1 MSSSSTQP
9 PRRRPN
15 SVLPRPRT
23 VAGRTQGRLRLTSP
37 PPAPRSWWRGATR
50 RIRRFT
56 GRVFSARVWSRI
68 GRLTTW
74 IGAVGVA
81 VAAFT
86 GLIFSYQQYRLSQ
99 QAQVITEQGQ
109 VTDRFTKAVEQLGS
123 DKSLDVRLGG
133 IFSLERL
140 ARDSKAD
147 YPTVMEVLTAY
158 VRGHSPVVRSDD
170 GLVTAATVVRC
181 AGNEIS
187 KLPIDI
193 EAVVTVISRRDPTV
207 RLANPID
214 LSGTCL
220 HNVAY
225 SGATLA
231 GANFRNTDLENLES
245 LSSKPM
251 DLRETDLTNANLSG
265 AHLGDADLTGAF
277 LLGADL
283 TGADLTGA
291 NLTGAKLFSA
301 NLTGA
306 DLTGAF
312 LTGAKLFGAN
322 LTGAFLTGADLTGAD
337 LNVADLTNATL
348 QGIIYDSSTKWPNGF
363 TPPPSS

>member
-15 SVLPRPRT
+15 SVLPRTRT
-23 VAGRTQGRLRLTSP
+23 VAGRTQGRLRLNSSP
-37 PPAPRSWWRGATR
+37 EAPRSWWRRATR

-56 GRVFSARVWSRI
+56 GRVFSARVWTRI

-86 GLIFSYQQYRLSQ
+86 GLISSNHQYRLSQ
-99 QAQVITEQGQ
+99 QAQIITEQGQ
-109 VTDRFTKAVEQLGS
+109 ITDRFTKAVEQLGS

-140 ARDSKAD
+140 ARDSKGD

-158 VRGHSPVVRSDD
+158 VRGHSPVVGSDD
-170 GLVTAATVVRC
+170 QLVTAATVVPC
-181 AGNEIS
+181 AESS

-207 RLANPID
+207 PLANPID
-214 LSGTCL
+214 LSGSCL
-220 HNVAY
+220 HNVTY

-231 GANFRNTDLENLES
+231 
-245 LSSKPM
+245 
-251 DLRETDLTNANLSG
+251 
-265 AHLGDADLTGAF
+265 
-277 LLGADL
+277 GADL

-291 NLTGAKLFSA
+291 NLTGAF
-301 NLTGA
+301 LTGA
-306 DLTGAF
+306 DLTGAELTGADLTGANLTGAF
-312 LTGAKLFGAN
+312 LTDADLTRAELTGAELTGAKLTGADLTGADLTGANLTDADLFGAN
-322 LTGAFLTGADLTGAD
+322 LTGAFLTGANLTGAN
-337 LNVADLTNATL
+337 LNPADLTNATL
-348 QGIIYDSSTKWPNGF
+348 KRIIYDSSTTWPNGF